1 MPRVAYINGEFVPF
15 GEAKVHVEDRG
26 LQFADAVYEVVA
38 FFNGRF
44 LDLDPHLARL
54 ERSLSEL
61 SIRKPLEREALAKAM
76 RELVAQNRLEHG
88 IVYLQITRGVA
99 KREHAFPSA
108 AAEPTVIAT
117 ARALDLDGVFER
129 QRKGVGILLVPE
141 NRWRR
146 PDIKSTSLLGNVLA
160 KQAAH
165 EAGCYEA
172 VYVDEEGKI
181 TEGTSSNIWM
191 VSKKGSLVTRTTDGA
206 ILAGITRSSLLKI
219 LKHEVGKIEERAFD
233 RRELLKAPEVFLS
246 GTTSFIMP
254 VVKAGSKKI
263 GNGKPGPVG
272 QRLVREYWN
281 YVRDETGFEGPERA

>member
-15 GEAKVHVEDRG
+15 GEAKVHIEDRG

-44 LDLDPHLARL
+44 LDLAPHLERL

-61 SIRKPLEREALAKAM
+61 SIRNPVEQDALAKMM
-76 RELVAQNRLEHG
+76 RELVAQNRLAHG

-108 AAEPTVIAT
+108 ATEPTVIAT

-129 QRKGVGILLVPE
+129 QRKGVSILLVPE

-172 VYVDEEGKI
+172 VYVDEKGRI
-181 TEGTSSNIWM
+181 TEGTSSNIWLAG
-191 VSKKGSLVTRTTDGA
+191 KGGNLVTRTTDGA

-219 LKHEVGKIEERAFD
+219 LKREAGAIEQRAFTKE
-233 RRELLKAPEVFLS
+233 ELLKAPEAFLS

-254 VVKAGSKKI
+254 VVKVDGEAI
-263 GNGKPGPVG
+263 GDGKPGPVS
-272 QRLVREYWN
+272 RELVREYWN
-281 YVRDETGFEGPERA
+281 YVKDETGFETPE